1 MNTYPA
7 PLARLIQELSKL
19 PGIGEKSAA
28 RLAFHLLKG
37 NLEDVASLADSIG
50 KLREQIG
57 LCPQCFGFSEL
68 VAQNGDPSTR
78 TPAMARVRTLGI
90 PPENRGVERDALG
103 LPEGLHGPLCSVC
116 RNIQREQDK
125 ICVVEEP
132 GDLIAVEKSQE
143 FKGLYHVLHGTI
155 SPLDGIGPDALKIQ
169 ELLERLR
176 GGAVR
181 EVIVATNP
189 TMDGEATALYLS
201 KVIKPLGIA
210 VTRIARGL
218 PMGGDLEY
226 TDVVTLGKALEGRR
240 EI

>member
-1 MNTYPA
+1 MTMYPA

-28 RLAFHLLKG
+28 RLAFHMLKG
-37 NLEDVASLADSIG
+37 KKDDVFRLSESFG
-50 KLREQIG
+50 RLRQEIG
-57 LCPQCFGFSEL
+57 LCQRCFGFSE
-68 VAQNGDPSTR
+68 VKAQDEDG
-78 TPAMARVRTLGI
+78 
-90 PPENRGVERDALG
+90 AL
-103 LPEGLHGPLCSVC
+103 CDVC
-116 RNIQREQDK
+116 RNFDREADK

-132 GDLIAVEKSQE
+132 ADMIAVEKSQE
-143 FKGLYHVLHGTI
+143 FRGLYHVLHGTI
-155 SPLDGIGPDALKIQ
+155 SPLDGIGPDALRIK

-176 GGAVR
+176 DTAVK

-201 KVIKPLGIA
+201 KMIKPLGVS

-226 TDVVTLGKALEGRR
+226 TDVATLGKALEGRR

>member
-1 MNTYPA
+1 MTMYPA

-28 RLAFHLLKG
+28 RLAFHMLKG
-37 NLEDVASLADSIG
+37 TKDDVFRLSESIG
-50 KLREQIG
+50 KLRQEMG
-57 LCPQCFGFSEL
+57 LCRLCFGFSE
-68 VAQNGDPSTR
+68 VKAQDD
-78 TPAMARVRTLGI
+78 
-90 PPENRGVERDALG
+90 DAA
-103 LPEGLHGPLCSVC
+103 LCDIC
-116 RNIQREQDK
+116 RNFEREKDK

-132 GDLIAVEKSQE
+132 ADLIAVEKSQE
-143 FKGLYHVLHGTI
+143 FRGLYHVLHGTI
-155 SPLDGIGPDALKIQ
+155 SPLDGIGPDALRIK

-176 GGAVR
+176 DNAVK

-189 TMDGEATALYLS
+189 TMDGEATAFYLS
-201 KVIKPLGIA
+201 KVIKPLGVS

-226 TDVVTLGKALEGRR
+226 TDAVTLGKALEGRR

>member
-1 MNTYPA
+1 MTMYPA

-37 NLEDVASLADSIG
+37 SKDDVFRLSESIA
-50 KLREQIG
+50 KLRQEMG
-57 LCPQCFGFSEL
+57 LCQRCFGFSE
-68 VAQNGDPSTR
+68 VKTPSE
-78 TPAMARVRTLGI
+78 V
-90 PPENRGVERDALG
+90 DALC
-103 LPEGLHGPLCSVC
+103 EICQ
-116 RNIQREQDK
+116 NFEREKDK

-132 GDLIAVEKSQE
+132 ADLIAVEKSQE
-143 FKGLYHVLHGTI
+143 FRGQYHVLHGTI
-155 SPLDGIGPDALKIQ
+155 SPLDGIGPDALRIK

-176 GGAVR
+176 DSAVK

-189 TMDGEATALYLS
+189 TMNGEATAFYLS
-201 KVIKPLGIA
+201 KVIKPLGVS

-226 TDVVTLGKALEGRR
+226 TDIVTLGKALEGRR

>member
-1 MNTYPA
+1 MNSYPA

-19 PGIGEKSAA
+19 PGIGEKTAA
-28 RLAFHLLKG
+28 RLGFHMLKCKK
-37 NLEDVASLADSIG
+37 EDVFSLAESIG
-50 KLREQIG
+50 KLRKEMG
-57 LCPQCFGFSEL
+57 LCRNCFGFSEIDP
-68 VAQNGDPSTR
+68 ANGAS
-78 TPAMARVRTLGI
+78 
-90 PPENRGVERDALG
+90 AL
-103 LPEGLHGPLCSVC
+103 CAIC
-116 RNIQREQDK
+116 RNPKREVDK

-132 GDLIAVEKSQE
+132 SDLIAVEKSQE

-155 SPLDGIGPDALKIQ
+155 SPLDGIGPDALRIK

-176 GGAVR
+176 NSAVR